1 MVGREIF
8 PKKVEVEFN
17 RIEEQNQVYPLTSG
31 NLALTNRE
39 TSAVLPTPQSPTST
53 TVQVSPAFLLMLP
66 IRRRTHC
73 HSTHSIQFEVF
84 LRLACGIWRTTV
96 QLSLGGGVDSA
107 AARVELR

>member
-1 MVGREIF
+1 MEGRGIF
-8 PKKVEVEFN
+8 PKKVKVEFN
-17 RIEEQNQVYPLTSG
+17 QMEEQNYRYPLTSG

-66 IRRRTHC
+66 IRR
-73 HSTHSIQFEVF
+73 
-84 LRLACGIWRTTV
+84 TV
-96 QLSLGGGVDSA
+96 TVTLLTRCNSRYSFAWHVAIRGLLSLGGGVESA

>member
-66 IRRRTHC
+66 IRR
-73 HSTHSIQFEVF
+73 
-84 LRLACGIWRTTV
+84 TV
-96 QLSLGGGVDSA
+96 TLLTRYNSRYSFAWHVAIGGQLSLGGGVDSA

>member
-66 IRRRTHC
+66 IRRTVTLLTRCNSRYSFAWHVAFGGQQ
-73 HSTHSIQFEVF
+73 SNYLLGEV
-84 LRLACGIWRTTV
+84 
-96 QLSLGGGVDSA
+96 
-107 AARVELR
+107 

>member
-66 IRRRTHC
+66 IRRTVTLLTRCNSRYFFAWHVAIGGQQD
-73 HSTHSIQFEVF
+73 HYLLGEV
-84 LRLACGIWRTTV
+84 
-96 QLSLGGGVDSA
+96 
-107 AARVELR
+107 